1 MYCLQDKQ
9 RNRLGPLPGYLRSFK
24 VDPTLKRSKKLDLR
38 INSREALQIILDA
51 QFKKY
56 LAAFYTEASAEFLVE
71 WAKNRRGQVRETM
84 LLSLLSIRSWS
95 PAFWKTTGHES
106 MKFEILKRDD
116 PAKVDTQIN
125 PVSMKAR
132 FFISK
137 ETWAAIQINHQT
149 ASLRKCFFIRKTA

>member
-1 MYCLQDKQ
+1 M
-9 RNRLGPLPGYLRSFK
+9 
-24 VDPTLKRSKKLDLR
+24 
-38 INSREALQIILDA
+38 E
-51 QFKKY
+51 
-56 LAAFYTEASAEFLVE
+56 
-71 WAKNRRGQVRETM
+71 
-84 LLSLLSIRSWS
+84 
-95 PAFWKTTGHES
+95 
-106 MKFEILKRDD
+106 FEILKRDD